1 MIIIIIIIII
11 IIMKFLHRMSLV
23 DRRLNDVLEVREISL
38 HIILM

>member
-1 MIIIIIIIII
+1 MIIIIIIM

-23 DRRLNDVLEVREISL
+23 DRRLNDVLEVREISF